1 MTNFTTLR
9 NFVTNWEPS
18 EYIYTSV
25 QVFLE
30 HLEAKFK
37 NLERMELTSD
47 LTVQFLP
54 SLNNDLFFFSLQAF
68 AVRLSVYEQLNRLIR
83 SGCLVSLERNKYL
96 TWNDQFFDKGNIHF
110 EAGAINTDGNT
121 WGKYFLKIKINTEK
135 RWLSIT
141 D

>member
-1 MTNFTTLR
+1 M
-9 NFVTNWEPS
+9 
-18 EYIYTSV
+18 

-54 SLNNDLFFFSLQAF
+54 SLNNDLFFFSLQALD
-68 AVRLSVYEQLNRLIR
+68 VGLSVYEQLNRLIR

-96 TWNDQFFDKGNIHF
+96 T
-110 EAGAINTDGNT
+110 
-121 WGKYFLKIKINTEK
+121 
-135 RWLSIT
+135 
-141 D
+141 